1 MRQGNVPPEPASLSE
16 RRLSDAHET
25 ISANRQFVQFRARF
39 RGGSS
44 GAPRRAR
51 TPPPHT
57 LTGGRGGIRTPEGS
71 HPGGFQDRCLRPL
84 GHPSTCRL
92 VRRKMVRWA
101 SQRFGGKSAEAK
113 SFALKVSE
121 RANKRGSRRASAD
134 CKRILAPRALAA
146 WT

>member
-25 ISANRQFVQFRARF
+25 ISANRHFVQFRARF

-84 GHPSTCRL
+84 GHPSTTPTGGRKSDEQVSVL
-92 VRRKMVRWA
+92 ATAQRRKVGAALRIDQQSRLKRWLN
-101 SQRFGGKSAEAK
+101 R
-113 SFALKVSE
+113 
-121 RANKRGSRRASAD
+121 
-134 CKRILAPRALAA
+134 P
-146 WT
+146 